1 MQKKRTYKY
10 LIINRKNYLVLDKN
24 RAWHVKKKLNINSMK
39 KAIKLF
45 LGTHDFNAF
54 RSSSCGAK
62 SPVRTIKKAVITKK
76 GNKIIEYK
84 GKIITVKE
92 TETNPKFDND
102 KAIYL
107 FNLNKKYDLDGDF
120 NYNTARLIN
129 HSCDPNCEVDGVGL
143 KLWIYSIKDIKKNE
157 ELTYDYGFSF
167 DKDYKNYPCR
177 CGTKK
182 CVGFI
187 VKSESRWR
195 IKKSKKN
202 KSISK

>member
-1 MQKKRTYKY
+1 M
-10 LIINRKNYLVLDKN
+10 
-24 RAWHVKKKLNINSMK
+24 KKLYK
-39 KAIKLF
+39 
-45 LGTHDFNAF
+45 
-54 RSSSCGAK
+54 
-62 SPVRTIKKAVITKK
+62 IKKSNIDNRGLYAAKNIKK
-76 GNKIIEYK
+76 NTKIIEYK

-120 NYNTARLIN
+120 KYNTARLIN

-143 KLWIYSIKDIKKNE
+143 KLWIYAIKDIKKNE

-167 DKDYKNYPCR
+167 DKDYRDFPCR
-177 CGTKK
+177 CGAKK

-187 VKSESRWR
+187 VNSQSRWR
-195 IKKSKKN
+195 IKKSKKRKSTN
-202 KSISK
+202 K

>member
-1 MQKKRTYKY
+1 
-10 LIINRKNYLVLDKN
+10 
-24 RAWHVKKKLNINSMK
+24 MK
-39 KAIKLF
+39 KFYK
-45 LGTHDFNAF
+45 
-54 RSSSCGAK
+54 
-62 SPVRTIKKAVITKK
+62 IKKSNIDNKGLYAAVNIKK
-76 GNKIIEYK
+76 DTKIIEYK

-120 NYNTARLIN
+120 KYNTARLIN

-167 DKDYKNYPCR
+167 DKDYKDFPCR
-177 CGTKK
+177 CGAKK

-187 VKSESRWR
+187 VNSQSRWR
-195 IKKSKKN
+195 IKKLKKKKFAN
-202 KSISK
+202 K